1 MRRKCTL
8 CRQEALW
15 AGRNPVD
22 KLHENLNM
30 CIKCQKEIAQLVADW
45 NKNGISAQ
53 HGVPLLSKNKDRRI
67 RRVME
72 GLENL

>member
-1 MRRKCTL
+1 MRRQCTL

-30 CIKCQKEIAQLVADW
+30 CIKCQKEIAQLVKAW
-45 NKNGISAQ
+45 NTDTVSA
-53 HGVPLLSKNKDRRI
+53 
-67 RRVME
+67 
-72 GLENL
+72 

>member
-1 MRRKCTL
+1 MRRQCTL

-30 CIKCQKEIAQLVADW
+30 CIKCQKEIAQLVKDW
-45 NKNGISAQ
+45 NTDTVSAK
-53 HGVPLLSKNKDRRI
+53 HGVRVLRKNKEWRI
-67 RRVME
+67 
-72 GLENL
+72 

>member
-1 MRRKCTL
+1 LVKRMRRECTL

-45 NKNGISAQ
+45 NKNGISA
-53 HGVPLLSKNKDRRI
+53 
-67 RRVME
+67 
-72 GLENL
+72 